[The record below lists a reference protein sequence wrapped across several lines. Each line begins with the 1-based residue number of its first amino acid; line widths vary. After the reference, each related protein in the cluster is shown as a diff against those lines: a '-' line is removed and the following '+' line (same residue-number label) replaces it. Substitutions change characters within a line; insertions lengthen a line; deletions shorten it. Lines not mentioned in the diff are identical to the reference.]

1 MEQIERLP
9 YFNKVT
15 LGVALG
21 KSGQNLDYWIKTRLK
36 RGEIIALKKGLF
48 VSKNYLLKNSGNN
61 DSYRYMA
68 NIIRFPSYL
77 SLEYV
82 LSINNLIPEAIYT
95 YTSITTKSSRNYIN
109 KLGNFSYRNIKREL
123 FTGFTEIDVFDKKVY
138 MATKT
143 KALFDY
149 LYLKPYRNRTMLKYD
164 IEEGLRIDWDEFDK
178 KERQEFIDYVNL
190 SKSTKMKRVLKYLK
204 W

>member
-21 KSGQNLDYWIKTRLK
+21 KSGQNLDYWVKTRLK
-36 RGEIIALKKGLF
+36 SGEIIALKKGLF
-48 VSKNYLLKNSGNN
+48 VAKNYLLKNSGNN
-61 DSYRYMA
+61 DFYRYMA
-68 NIIRFPSYL
+68 NIIRIPSYL

-95 YTSITTKSSRNYIN
+95 YTSVTTKSSRDFTN
-109 KLGNFSYRNIKREL
+109 KLGNFSYRNIKKEL
-123 FTGFTEIDVFDKKVY
+123 FIGFNEIVVFDKKIY
-138 MATKT
+138 IATKA

-149 LYLKPYRNRTMLKYD
+149 LYLKTYRNRTMLKYD
-164 IEEGLRIDWDEFDK
+164 IDEGLRIDWDEFNQE
-178 KERQEFIDYVNL
+178 ERKEFIYYVNL
-190 SKSTKMKRVLKYLK
+190 SKSTKMKRVLKYIK